1 MLVIIG
7 TTLSRSMIALS
18 KTDGEMK
25 GTGKK

>member
-7 TTLSRSMIALS
+7 TALPRSMIALS

-25 GTGKK
+25 GTGEK